1 MVVHPVP
8 DVLERERPRRASAH
22 EKEQVAQRAL
32 RAERVLQLQR
42 SVGNRAVARWLQRSP
57 TTWAGEPTVQ
67 SIGGYLGL
75 DAWRSLCA
83 LVEQYG
89 ALQSHELR
97 ERERTLTA
105 LTKAIAAWRADQA
118 TNWWHSWRDKA
129 KYALVN
135 RLVGLI
141 QAEQDDIDRTEEAR
155 AEGSAAK
162 VLKRARANA
171 EARADEDYN
180 AALARLETQ
189 LHIPKSQVEFVLVNS
204 LLVLAKAPLTRNF
217 DHRELKAMLE
227 KGGFRGYWHKMQVV
241 ADPGPNASPEDRR
254 AYDYQQ
260 ERLEGDSRLFGGS
273 MDPHFRRER
282 ADEQALATTANIAE
296 YKLGGAPNDKYGRS
310 AAKLRE
316 GIKRRA
322 TYTPSDALDVLKKT
336 VTGQGFIGP
345 EIVATHDN
353 LAAIIRY
360 TDISTLRDIVNKA
373 KDPNLEF
380 KMAVGGY
387 IEAQIHGPIL
397 LTDIE
402 RITFALDD
410 LENEAWDTLEA
421 RKIKA
426 TKALIDSMV
435 LKAQQAI
442 RESLEPSGV
451 EVVFAWHA
459 GSSF

>member
-1 MVVHPVP
+1 MPQFDTRLARAWSEAAVDGRRSEQEP
-8 DVLERERPRRASAH
+8 PRRR
-22 EKEQVAQRAL
+22 EEQIYA
-32 RAERVLQLQR
+32 LQR
-42 SVGNRAVARWLQRSP
+42 SAGNQAVARWLQRSP
-57 TTWAGEPTVQ
+57 VTWAGEPTVQ

-75 DAWRSLCA
+75 SPWRSLCA

-89 ALQSHELR
+89 ALQSPELR
-97 ERERTLTA
+97 EREHTLEA
-105 LTKAIAAWRADQA
+105 LTKAIAGWRADQA
-118 TNWWHSWRDKA
+118 TNWWDSWRDKA
-129 KYALVN
+129 KYVLVD
-135 RLVGLI
+135 RLDGLI
-141 QAEQDDIDRTEEAR
+141 KAERQDIERTEEAR
-155 AEGSAAK
+155 AKGGAAE
-162 VLKRARANA
+162 VLERARANA
-171 EARADEDYN
+171 EARADEDYD
-180 AALARLETQ
+180 AALARLETE
-189 LHIPKSQVEFVLVNS
+189 LHIPKSQVELVLINS

-217 DHRELKAMLE
+217 DHRELKSMLE
-227 KGGFRGYWHKMQVV
+227 KGGFRGYWHKMQVA
-241 ADPGPNASPEDRR
+241 ADPGPDASPEDRR

-260 ERLEGDSRLFGGS
+260 ERLEGDNRLFGVS
-273 MDPHFRRER
+273 MDPHFRREH
-282 ADEQALATTANIAE
+282 ADEQALATSANIAE
-296 YKLGGAPNDKYGRS
+296 YQLGGAPNDKYGRS

-336 VTGQGFIGP
+336 STGQSFIGP

-360 TDISTLRDIVNKA
+360 TAVETLRDIVNKA
-373 KDPNLEF
+373 KNPDLKF
-380 KMAVGGY
+380 DMAVGGY

-410 LENEAWDTLEA
+410 LQNEAWDTLEA

-426 TKALIDSMV
+426 TKALVDPMV
-435 LKAQQAI
+435 MEAQKAI

-459 GSSF
+459 GSAF